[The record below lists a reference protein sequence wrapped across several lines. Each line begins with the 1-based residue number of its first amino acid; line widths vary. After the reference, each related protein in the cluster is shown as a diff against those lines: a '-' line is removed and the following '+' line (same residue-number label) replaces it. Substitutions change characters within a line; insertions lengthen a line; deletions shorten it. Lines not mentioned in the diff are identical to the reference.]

1 MACRQRLSA
10 VSSGTPADQSPPV
23 WAHLVPVLCL
33 SLTTVLT
40 GPSVQPPEDRGAH
53 TAPPHQFH
61 QLRPPISVALRHP
74 LRLDTWEAP
83 REVTLMAPGVES
95 QYAQRIALLAAGCL
109 PCPRGPLPISAGE
122 QREEHRCAEGV
133 ARLRSTRDLCRS
145 RRSSSSS
152 SRRSRRRHSTRLS
165 VWGECGERRLL
176 HAAASALTR
185 QGARCLGPRHLA
197 HTARVLLLSA
207 GDDQPQSWPPAKGCA
222 CRPPG
227 PHWAQPGPAAVAPG
241 CGLGSACP
249 HSHGRSTQAS
259 RRRAWGQR
267 SRWGPSDTGV
277 CSSGRRVSRAQGQGK
292 RPGVRNPAPHPGFT
306 SWTVDGRSLPRGAAC
321 SPGSRNVGT
330 FRPRSSVRMGHGVC

>member
-1 MACRQRLSA
+1 MQRGSPVSGARATSA
-10 VSSGTPADQSPPV
+10 GAGAAAAAGAAGSVTAPDSPSGA
-23 WAHLVPVLCL
+23 
-33 SLTTVLT
+33 
-40 GPSVQPPEDRGAH
+40 SVERGA
-53 TAPPHQFH
+53 
-61 QLRPPISVALRHP
+61 S
-74 LRLDTWEAP
+74 
-83 REVTLMAPGVES
+83 
-95 QYAQRIALLAAGCL
+95 
-109 PCPRGPLPISAGE
+109 
-122 QREEHRCAEGV
+122 
-133 ARLRSTRDLCRS
+133 STQQP
-145 RRSSSSS
+145 
-152 SRRSRRRHSTRLS
+152 
-165 VWGECGERRLL
+165 
-176 HAAASALTR
+176 AALTR

-207 GDDQPQSWPPAKGCA
+207 GDDQPRSWPPAKGCA

-227 PHWAQPGPAAVAPG
+227 PHWAQPGPATVAPG

-259 RRRAWGQR
+259 WGRAWGQH